1 MKGPAPMKTLS
12 PIFVAF
18 PALLLL
24 GSCGQPVAQ
33 AAPEKPVKAATNANT
48 GTVVVE
54 LYQSQGCSS
63 CPPANAALN
72 AIADRADVIALSFAV
87 TYWDRLG
94 WKDTFAD
101 PAYTDRQH
109 AYAAALKNDSVYT
122 PQVVLNGKTAI
133 VGNGDG
139 ELNGAVAKAA
149 RLGKSP
155 TITAANGSVTIG
167 AGKGSADIV
176 LIHYDPRSHM
186 VSIRAGENGGK
197 KLPHKNIVRQL
208 TTLGSWSG
216 KAVTFKVPTK
226 RDAAWKAVVIVQ
238 AKKTG
243 PILAAG
249 WI

>member
-1 MKGPAPMKTLS
+1 MKMLAMICSVIPL
-12 PIFVAF
+12 F
-18 PALLLL
+18 LL
-24 GSCGQPVAQ
+24 GGCDRQEAH
-33 AAPEKPVKAATNANT
+33 AAPEKMANNS

-72 AIADRADVIALSFAV
+72 AIADRSDVIALSFAV

-101 PAYTDRQH
+101 EAYTDRQY
-109 AYAAALKNDSVYT
+109 AYSAALKTDTVYT

-133 VGNGDG
+133 VGSGKG
-139 ELNGAVAKAA
+139 EIDRAVAQAA

-155 TITAANGSVTIG
+155 TITAANDSVTIG

-176 LIHYDPRSHM
+176 LVHYDPRSQL
-186 VSIRAGENGGK
+186 VSIRAGENGGR
-197 KLPHKNIVRQL
+197 KLLHKNIVRQL

-216 KAVTFKVPTK
+216 KAVSFKLPAK
-226 RDAAWKAVVIVQ
+226 SDAAWRTVVIVQ

-243 PILAAG
+243 PILAAQR
-249 WI
+249 I

>member
-1 MKGPAPMKTLS
+1 MKIL
-12 PIFVAF
+12 
-18 PALLLL
+18 ALLPAFLL
-24 GSCGQPVAQ
+24 FGCEQPVAQ
-33 AAPEKPVKAATNANT
+33 AAPEKLQSTAVDNST

-72 AIADRADVIALSFAV
+72 AIADRSDVIALSFAV

-133 VGNGDG
+133 VGNGQG
-139 ELNGAVAKAA
+139 ELNGAVARAT

-155 TITAANGSVTIG
+155 AITATNDSVTIG
-167 AGKGSADIV
+167 TGKGSGDV
-176 LIHYDPRSHM
+176 LLIHYDPRSQM
-186 VSIRAGENGGK
+186 VAIRTGENGGR

-216 KAVTFKVPTK
+216 KAVSFKLPAK
-226 RDAAWKAVVIVQ
+226 RDAAWRSVVIVQ
-238 AKKTG
+238 TKKNG
-243 PILAAG
+243 PILAAKRL
-249 WI
+249 

>member
-1 MKGPAPMKTLS
+1 MKMLASLCAIIPLLSLSSCDQPA
-12 PIFVAF
+12 AR
-18 PALLLL
+18 
-24 GSCGQPVAQ
+24 
-33 AAPEKPVKAATNANT
+33 AAPDKTAGST

-72 AIADRADVIALSFAV
+72 AIADRSDVIALSFAV

-101 PAYTDRQH
+101 AAFTNRQYAYS
-109 AYAAALKNDSVYT
+109 AALKNDSVYT
-122 PQVVLNGKTAI
+122 PQVVLNGTTAI
-133 VGNGDG
+133 VGNGQG
-139 ELNGAVAKAA
+139 ELDRAVAQAA

-176 LIHYDPRSHM
+176 LIHYDPRSQL
-186 VSIRAGENGGK
+186 VAIRVGENGGK

-208 TTLGSWSG
+208 VTLGSWSG
-216 KAVTFKVPTK
+216 KAVSFKLPAK
-226 RDAAWKAVVIVQ
+226 RDAAWRSAVIVQ

-243 PILAAG
+243 PILAAQR
-249 WI
+249 I

>member
-1 MKGPAPMKTLS
+1 MKMLASLCAIIPLLSLSSCDQPA
-12 PIFVAF
+12 AR
-18 PALLLL
+18 
-24 GSCGQPVAQ
+24 
-33 AAPEKPVKAATNANT
+33 AAPDKTAGHT

-72 AIADRADVIALSFAV
+72 AIADRSDVISLSFAV

-109 AYAAALKNDSVYT
+109 AYAAALKNESVYT

-133 VGNGDG
+133 VGNGQG
-139 ELNGAVAKAA
+139 ELNGAAAKAA

-155 TITAANGSVTIG
+155 AITAANGSVTIG
-167 AGKGSADIV
+167 AGKGSGDIL
-176 LIHYDPRSHM
+176 LIHYDPRSQM

-197 KLPHKNIVRQL
+197 KLPHRNIVRKL
-208 TTLGSWSG
+208 VTLGSWSG
-216 KAVTFKVPTK
+216 KAVNFKLPTK
-226 RDAAWKAVVIVQ
+226 RDAAWQSVVIVQ
-238 AKKTG
+238 TKKTG
-243 PILAAG
+243 PILAAQR
-249 WI
+249 I

>member
-1 MKGPAPMKTLS
+1 MKIL
-12 PIFVAF
+12 
-18 PALLLL
+18 ALLPTLL
-24 GSCGQPVAQ
+24 LFGCEQPVAQ
-33 AAPEKPVKAATNANT
+33 AAPAKLQSTLVGNNT

-72 AIADRADVIALSFAV
+72 AIADRNDVIALSFAV

-101 PAYTDRQH
+101 PAYTDRQY
-109 AYAAALKNDSVYT
+109 AYSAALKNDSVYT
-122 PQVVLNGKTAI
+122 PQVVLNGTTAI

-155 TITAANGSVTIG
+155 TITITNGSVTIG
-167 AGKGSADIV
+167 AGKGSADII
-176 LIHYDPRSHM
+176 LIHYDPRSQL
-186 VSIRAGENGGK
+186 VSIRAGENGGR

-208 TTLGSWSG
+208 VTLGGWNG
-216 KAVTFKVPTK
+216 KAVSFKLSTK
-226 RDAAWKAVVIVQ
+226 RDAAWRSVVLVQ
-238 AKKTG
+238 TKKTG
-243 PILAAG
+243 PILAAQN
-249 WI
+249 I

>member
-1 MKGPAPMKTLS
+1 MKGPAPMKTLAS
-12 PIFVAF
+12 IFVAI
-18 PALLLL
+18 PALMTLS
-24 GSCGQPVAQ
+24 SCDQPVAQ
-33 AAPEKPVKAATNANT
+33 AAPEKPIKAASNANT

-72 AIADRADVIALSFAV
+72 AIADRNDVIALSFAV

-101 PAYTDRQH
+101 PAFTARQH

-122 PQVVLNGKTAI
+122 PQVVLNGKIAI
-133 VGNGDG
+133 VGNGEG

-155 TITAANGSVTIG
+155 AITAANGSVTIG

-176 LIHYDPRSHM
+176 LLRYDPRSQM
-186 VSIRAGENGGK
+186 VSIRAGENGGR

-208 TTLGSWSG
+208 TTLGSWNG
-216 KAVTFKVPTK
+216 KAVSFKLPTK
-226 RDAAWKAVVIVQ
+226 RDAAWRSVVLVQ

-243 PILAAG
+243 PILAA
-249 WI
+249 WRI

>member
-1 MKGPAPMKTLS
+1 MKIL
-12 PIFVAF
+12 
-18 PALLLL
+18 ALLPAFLL
-24 GSCGQPVAQ
+24 FGCEQPVAQ
-33 AAPEKPVKAATNANT
+33 AAPEKAPNGPTS

-72 AIADRADVIALSFAV
+72 AIADRSDVIALSFAV

-101 PAYTDRQH
+101 PAFTDRQH

-122 PQVVLNGKTAI
+122 PQVVLNGTTAI
-133 VGNGDG
+133 VGNGHG

-155 TITAANGSVTIG
+155 AITVANGSVTIG
-167 AGKGSADIV
+167 AGKGNGDV
-176 LIHYDPRSHM
+176 LLVRYDPRSQM

-197 KLPHKNIVRQL
+197 KLPHRNIVRQL

-216 KAVTFKVPTK
+216 KAVSFKLPAK
-226 RDAAWKAVVIVQ
+226 RDAAWKSVVIVQ
-238 AKKTG
+238 TKKTG
-243 PILAAG
+243 PIVAAQK
-249 WI
+249 I

>member
-1 MKGPAPMKTLS
+1 MKMLASLCAIIPLLSLSSCDQPA
-12 PIFVAF
+12 AR
-18 PALLLL
+18 
-24 GSCGQPVAQ
+24 
-33 AAPEKPVKAATNANT
+33 AAPDKTAGST

-72 AIADRADVIALSFAV
+72 AIADRSDVIALSFAV

-101 PAYTDRQH
+101 AAYTNRQY
-109 AYAAALKNDSVYT
+109 AYSAALKNDSVYT

-133 VGNGDG
+133 VGNGQG
-139 ELNGAVAKAA
+139 EIDRAVAQAT

-155 TITAANGSVTIG
+155 TITTANGSVTIG

-176 LIHYDPRSHM
+176 LIHYDPRSQL
-186 VSIRAGENGGK
+186 VSIRAGENGGR

-208 TTLGSWSG
+208 VTLGSWSG
-216 KAVTFKVPTK
+216 KAVSFKLPTK
-226 RDAAWKAVVIVQ
+226 GDTIWRSVILVQ
-238 AKKTG
+238 TKKMG
-243 PILAAG
+243 PILTAQR
-249 WI
+249 I

>member
-1 MKGPAPMKTLS
+1 MKTLS
-12 PIFVAF
+12 PVFVAI
-18 PALLLL
+18 PALMLS
-24 GSCGQPVAQ
+24 SCQEPAAR
-33 AAPEKPVKAATNANT
+33 AAPEQQPKFVASAGT

-72 AIADRADVIALSFAV
+72 AIADRSDVIALSFAV

-133 VGNGDG
+133 VGNGKG
-139 ELNGAVAKAA
+139 ELDRAVAQAA

-167 AGKGSADIV
+167 AGKGGGDIL
-176 LIHYDPRSHM
+176 LIHYDPRSQL
-186 VSIRAGENGGK
+186 VSIRAGENGGR

-208 TTLGSWSG
+208 TTLGSWNG
-216 KAVTFKVPTK
+216 KAASFKLPTK
-226 RDAAWKAVVIVQ
+226 RDAAWQSVVIVQ
-238 AKKTG
+238 TKKTG
-243 PILAAG
+243 PVLAAQK
-249 WI
+249 I

>member
-1 MKGPAPMKTLS
+1 VKTLS
-12 PIFVAF
+12 PLFVAI
-18 PALLLL
+18 PALLTL
-24 GSCGQPVAQ
+24 GGCNEPAAR
-33 AAPEKPVKAATNANT
+33 AAPENHMRAATAINT

-72 AIADRADVIALSFAV
+72 AIADRSDVIALSFAV

-101 PAYTDRQH
+101 KAYTDRQY
-109 AYAAALKNDSVYT
+109 AYSAALKTETVYT
-122 PQVVLNGKTAI
+122 PQVVLNGKMAI
-133 VGNGDG
+133 VGNGQG

-155 TITAANGSVTIG
+155 TITADKGSVTIG
-167 AGKGSADIV
+167 AGKGSADILLV
-176 LIHYDPRSHM
+176 HYDPRSQL

-208 TTLGSWSG
+208 VTLGGWTG
-216 KAVTFKVPTK
+216 KAVSFKLPTK
-226 RDAAWKAVVIVQ
+226 RDAAWQSVILVQ
-238 AKKTG
+238 GKKTG
-243 PILAAG
+243 PVLTAQRI
-249 WI
+249 